1 MTAAPKLQTERY
13 QPFSQKWVPVKRYG
27 LESLSPRELEILKLL
42 ASGKACGEIA
52 SMFGCKPI
60 TVRTHRER
68 LMEKLHMQAS
78 RYNVQLTHFA
88 LERGLVTNNY
98 SNEPNG

>member
-1 MTAAPKLQTERY
+1 MITAPKLQTEQY
-13 QPFSQKWVPVKRYG
+13 QPFRQRWVMVKRYG
-27 LESLSPRELEILKLL
+27 LENLSPRQLEVLKLL
-42 ASGKACGEIA
+42 AVGKTCVEIA
-52 SMFGCKPI
+52 LMVGCKPI

-88 LERGLVTNNY
+88 LERGLVANNY